1 MHNLRQLTV
10 GALVV
15 ACVLATEARAQD
27 RAPRYDGRVRLQP
40 ATGETTASWQ
50 LHLSMFAADSVVLM
64 LNAGLSRAEVR
75 GPRVQRVG
83 RDTSRGLVRLT
94 VALTPTR
101 GPRDVTLEI
110 TTVGN
115 LQMSDEG
122 INSLRA
128 DYVELGL
135 DSFWFPVLAGF
146 PDMVGKVRIELPNG
160 LHVVSGGAVAPAKSD
175 RGPAVS
181 ADSIQTVTI
190 SNEVPLPDF
199 TLTAARGL
207 RTLSSANVRAH
218 TTTADSSLVR
228 AMLLVAEQCAAH
240 LRTRYAAGAPFPV
253 VDLVLPPR
261 SGPGYARK
269 RFIVVPVGEWQ
280 GSPTEAKD
288 RAATQMQFL
297 CHELAHY
304 WSSGAVASGPENW
317 LNEAFAEFVAG
328 RAVRALQGDSAF
340 ARIEAQWRTRAARAG
355 VVWSPTATQ
364 RPDQYASY
372 GKAPLLLAQLE
383 QRVGAVA
390 MERVLYAFMT
400 RGPRTT
406 PLVLDL
412 MARELPREHVEWFSA
427 ALQSSGMP

>member
-1 MHNLRQLTV
+1 MTV

-15 ACVLATEARAQD
+15 ACVFVSEARAQE

-40 ATGETTASWQ
+40 ATGEATASWQ
-50 LHLSMFAADSVVLM
+50 LQMPAFAADSVVLM
-64 LNAGLSRAEVR
+64 LNAGLTQAEVR
-75 GPRVQRVG
+75 GPHVQRVA
-83 RDTSRGLVRLT
+83 RDSSRGLVRLT
-94 VALTPTR
+94 VALAPSR
-101 GPRDVTLEI
+101 GPREVMLEI
-110 TTVGN
+110 ATAGR
-115 LQMSDEG
+115 LLMSDEG
-122 INSLRA
+122 INSIRSE
-128 DYVELGL
+128 YVELGL

-146 PDMVGKVRIELPNG
+146 PDVMGKVRIELPND
-160 LHVVSGGAVAPAKSD
+160 LHVVSGGSVASAERDGDPT
-175 RGPAVS
+175 VS
-181 ADSIQTVTI
+181 AGSMQTVTI
-190 SNEVPLPDF
+190 ANDVPLPDF
-199 TLTAARGL
+199 TLTAARSM

-240 LRTRYAAGAPFPV
+240 LSTRYAGGAPFPV

-280 GSPTEAKD
+280 GSPTEAKH
-288 RAATQMQFL
+288 RAATQTQFL

-328 RAVRALQGDSAF
+328 RAVRVLQGDSAF
-340 ARIEAQWRTRAARAG
+340 ARVEAQWRTRAARAG

-383 QRVGAVA
+383 QRVGAAA
-390 MERVLYAFMT
+390 MERVLYTFMT

-406 PLVLDL
+406 PLVLEL
-412 MARELPREHVEWFSA
+412 MAQELPREHVEWFRA
-427 ALQSSGMP
+427 ALQASGMP